1 MLVTHNRSVAYRGV
15 WALLALALLVATPLA
30 TAQVSTFDVPQAKSA
45 LLMVAETGQ
54 LLYAKNI
61 DEPLP
66 PASLVKMMTLLLAF
80 EAIERG
86 EVWTRPC
93 VAATP
98 RRCPAPGLAGR
109 RGQADGRADDGRGC
123 DPVRKRHVHRVGQQ
137 FASFEEALSRRHIWV
152 FRVRTSR
159 TPTLPTVVA
168 GDRRTDERSR
178 RR

>member
-1 MLVTHNRSVAYRGV
+1 ML
-15 WALLALALLVATPLA
+15 WLCWFATPLA

-86 EVWTRPC
+86 EVRMDETVHVSRN
-93 VAATP
+93 AASVS
-98 RRCPAPGLAGR
+98 GSKVWLAEG
-109 RGQADGRADDGRGC
+109 DG
-123 DPVRKRHVHRVGQQ
+123 
-137 FASFEEALSRRHIWV
+137 
-152 FRVRTSR
+152 
-159 TPTLPTVVA
+159 
-168 GDRRTDERSR
+168 
-178 RR
+178 